1 MKKLCRYSNV
11 LMWATCSLMLALP
24 VHAQE
29 ARTRTTEPVLVTA
42 DRVKEELRHVAQN
55 VTIIDSKEIE
65 RSGGDS
71 VVDLLKRHG
80 VQTFRDDTGNYQ
92 NQGVVMRGGKSS
104 MHGFDLAGDVLFLVD
119 GRRVGSDNFS
129 VMGLNNVERVEI
141 IRGPGA
147 VQYGAAAIGGVINVI
162 TKRGQ
167 EKPEAALE
175 AGLGSFGEQVYKGFA
190 SGRVGKFDMAGWASY
205 STINDYTDGNGNK
218 VDNTGMDY
226 MTKFGFNAGYNF
238 NDKHRLGI
246 SFSGMEGHKLGG
258 GAYEK
263 SSKKT
268 QHQTIKVSR
277 QTETIISEKSSTRV
291 LLRMIRF
298 PGWEG
303 TISGVPRMKLVVN
316 LLKRTTR
323 V

>member
-129 VMGLNNVERVEI
+129 VMGLNI

-263 SSKKT
+263 SAKNPT
-268 QHQTIKVSR
+268 
-277 QTETIISEKSSTRV
+277 STC
-291 LLRMIRF
+291 
-298 PGWEG
+298 
-303 TISGVPRMKLVVN
+303 
-316 LLKRTTR
+316 
-323 V
+323 